1 MIKVTRILAPENGM
15 STNDINSF
23 ETKNYYG
30 IWDHSRDRFALIKK
44 EEIEYSSEHLSKSYY
59 DNLQEIDDEVYELIE
74 ERIIGV
80 SDSSSFRF
88 TINESE

>member
-15 STNDINSF
+15 PTNEINSF
-23 ETKNYYG
+23 ETENYYG
-30 IWDHSRDRFALIKK
+30 IWDHNLDRFALIKK
-44 EEIEYSSEHLSKSYY
+44 KEIEYSSEHLSKSYY

-88 TINESE
+88 IIDECE